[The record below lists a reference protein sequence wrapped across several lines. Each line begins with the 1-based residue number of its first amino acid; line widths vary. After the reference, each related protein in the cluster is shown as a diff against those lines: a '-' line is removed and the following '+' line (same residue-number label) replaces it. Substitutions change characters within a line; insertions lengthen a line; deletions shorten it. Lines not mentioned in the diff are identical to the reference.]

1 MEISLKYKRIC
12 VLMISII
19 LIMWGFFLKH
29 NAIVVQGFYLIY
41 SIIIFYKFSNNIKRY
56 LYFLALLYICTTSGN
71 SKYVFVFL
79 ALYALV
85 LLKDCIIDKSKKN
98 IKEYIS
104 NKYFIFFIIFLA
116 YMIFSILIAADKHIA
131 IRYFCRYLLVLSI
144 LMLAFIENNNKDKL
158 KETSNFL
165 LYFYVGILVL
175 GMIEVCG
182 IKYGLPNI
190 YKHMNIDYFYINRI
204 PEVFYYNPNDYSVVL
219 TLGIAT
225 LFSMFLY
232 TKNKANKVIYILLI
246 LVSEVE
252 VIFARSRIAWIVTFL
267 IFFIAILFN
276 LIYVRKDASTR
287 RRNIKRS
294 FGVLALSFVLFSS
307 LAVLP
312 SMEPYYGKFANSLVI
327 KHVKS
332 VVFKDYKFEFKA
344 PPKVEIGG
352 RGSENE
358 RFTLMYDV
366 VDGVVLKKNLL
377 GFGVGN
383 IGVYVK
389 GLSNTY
395 GIVNIHSFW
404 FEFLGDFG
412 IFMFIYLIAIYI
424 TMLIDM
430 IKLYKNTSEENKP
443 YIYRILS
450 IANITVI
457 LAFAPST
464 MLNFPIFWVTLG
476 ICFSLVYNKKG
487 YLN

>member
-12 VLMISII
+12 VLMISIL

-29 NAIVVQGFYLIY
+29 NAVVVQGFYLIY
-41 SIIIFYKFSNNIKRY
+41 SIIIFYKFSNNIRRY
-56 LYFLALLYICTTSGN
+56 LYFLSMLYICTTSGN

-79 ALYALV
+79 GLYFLV
-85 LLKDCIIDKSKKN
+85 LLKEFLKNKNKKS
-98 IKEYIS
+98 IREYIS
-104 NKYFIFFIIFLA
+104 NKYVIFFIVFLV
-116 YMIFSILIAADKHIA
+116 YMAFSILIASNKQIA
-131 IRYFCRYLLVLSI
+131 IRYSARYVLVLSI
-144 LMLAFIENNNKDKL
+144 LILAFIENNNKIKL
-158 KETSNFL
+158 KETTKFL
-165 LYFYVGILVL
+165 LYFYIGILFL
-175 GMIEVCG
+175 GFIEICG

-219 TLGIAT
+219 SLGIAT
-225 LFSMFLY
+225 LFSMVLY
-232 TKNKANKVIYILLI
+232 TENKKNKILYIVLI
-246 LVSEVE
+246 LISEVE
-252 VIFARSRIAWIVTFL
+252 VIFARSRISWIITFS
-267 IFFIAILFN
+267 IFIIPIVFN
-276 LIYVRKDASTR
+276 LIYTRKDVITK

-294 FGVLALSFVLFSS
+294 FGLLFLSFILFSS

-312 SMEPYYGKFANSLVI
+312 SMEPYYGKFANSIVI
-327 KHVKS
+327 KEIKS
-332 VVFKDYKFEFKA
+332 AIFKDYKFEFKDA
-344 PPKVEIGG
+344 PRMEIGG
-352 RGSENE
+352 KGSENE

-366 VDGVVLKKNLL
+366 IDGVILKKNLL

-412 IFMFIYLIAIYI
+412 IFMFIYLISIYVA
-424 TMLIDM
+424 MLRDM
-430 IKLYKNTSEENKP
+430 IKLYKNTSSENKP
-443 YIYRILS
+443 YVYRLIS
-450 IANITVI
+450 IAGIIVI

-464 MLNFPIFWVTLG
+464 MLNFPIFWITLG
-476 ICFSLVYNKKG
+476 ICFSLVYNKNS